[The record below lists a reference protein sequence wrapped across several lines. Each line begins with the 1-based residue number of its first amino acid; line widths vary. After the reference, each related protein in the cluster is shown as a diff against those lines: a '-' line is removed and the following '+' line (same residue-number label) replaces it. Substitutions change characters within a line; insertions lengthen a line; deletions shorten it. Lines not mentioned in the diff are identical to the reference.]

1 MAPCINL
8 PECRVLNNKIVLF
21 NLGRL
26 SLNMILLPLTLR
38 YAPIKPLVTKKKMI
52 CKSHPEL
59 SITSLPYSKDAA
71 LSWFTPLS
79 GLPWA
84 MILRSAAEA
93 HPDNRYDILVADP
106 LATIESQHETTYIKF
121 SNGDQRTTTDDPFKV
136 ITNLQNELLPSLSI
150 IDELPFIGGA
160 LGYFSYD
167 LGRRVEKIAT
177 TATHDIHLPEMAVG
191 LYDWALIVDHK
202 LQKIS
207 LIEPKNSHR
216 LAWLTQQ
223 KSQAK
228 SSTILQTHNHKTTF
242 QLTSSWSSN
251 MTKEDYCNKFN
262 TIQSYLLSGDCY
274 QINLAQRFSANYQG
288 DEWQA
293 YCRLEAANGAPFSS
307 FIRTDNSAIL
317 SVSPERFLQL
327 KHGRIE
333 TKPIKG
339 TRPRSKNA
347 TEDSANAQAL
357 QQAPKDRAENVMIVD
372 LLRNDIGRVAIP
384 GSVRVPALFAIES
397 FPAVHHLVSTV
408 TGQLSSH
415 YSTTDLLRAC
425 FPGGSIT
432 GAPKVRAMEIIEELE
447 PNRRS
452 VYCGSIGYISR
463 CGTMDT
469 NIAIRTLVAYQHR
482 LYAWAGGGIVADSD
496 ANSEYQ
502 ETLDKLSK
510 ILPTL

>member
-1 MAPCINL
+1 
-8 PECRVLNNKIVLF
+8 
-21 NLGRL
+21 
-26 SLNMILLPLTLR
+26 
-38 YAPIKPLVTKKKMI
+38 MI

-84 MILRSAAEA
+84 MILRSAAET

-106 LATIESQHETTYIKF
+106 LATIESQSDTTYIKF
-121 SNGDQRTTTDDPFKV
+121 SNGEQRNTTDDPFSV
-136 ITNLQNELLPSLSI
+136 IDVLQSELLPSLSTFL
-150 IDELPFIGGA
+150 DLPFLGGA

-177 TATHDIHLPEMAVG
+177 TANHDLHLPEMAVG
-191 LYDWALIVDHK
+191 IYDWALIVDHQ
-202 LQKIS
+202 LQQTS

-216 LAWLTQQ
+216 LAWLTRQH
-223 KSQAK
+223 SQA
-228 SSTILQTHNHKTTF
+228 LQSNNQNKTF
-242 QLTSSWSSN
+242 KLTSSWSSN

-274 QINLAQRFSANYQG
+274 QINLAQRFKANYQG

-293 YCRLEAANGAPFSS
+293 YCRLDTANGAPFSS
-307 FIRTDNSAIL
+307 FIRTDNCAIL

-327 KHGRIE
+327 KQGNIE

-339 TRPRSKNA
+339 TRPRSKDA
-347 TEDSANAQAL
+347 IEDNANAQAL

-415 YSTTDLLRAC
+415 YSATDLLRAC

-447 PNRRS
+447 PHRRS
-452 VYCGSIGYISR
+452 IYCGSIGYISR

-469 NIAIRTLVAYQHR
+469 NITIRTLVAYQHN
-482 LYAWAGGGIVADSD
+482 LYAWAGGGIIADSD
-496 ANSEYQ
+496 AESEYQ